1 MEASKLVISAENL
14 RFKPMSRGKRSQL
27 RKENI
32 KALIRSRPAGS
43 KITSADFQA
52 VTGAKY
58 QTIWSMLNSMIRKGE
73 ITRTPMPGKTKLYS
87 WVVNEDVKVTKPSV
101 DEAPSADKQDTPER
115 SQPDEHTATDKTPS
129 SLLVSAKDFAWET
142 NSDSLRE
149 FVQWYELAEKY
160 NLGRQDINQ

>member
-43 KITSADFQA
+43 KITSKDSQA

-58 QTIWSMLNSMIRKGE
+58 QTAWAMLNAMVKKGE
-73 ITRTPMPGKTKLYS
+73 IIRTPMPGKTKLYS

-115 SQPDEHTATDKTPS
+115 SQPDEHTATDRTPS
-129 SLLVSAKDFAWET
+129 SLLAAAKDFAWAT

-149 FVQWYELAEKY
+149 FVAWYEASKGCE
-160 NLGRQDINQ
+160 